1 MKQKFNFFKTFRNK
15 KKKKKKK
22 LGSEE
27 EIVLSYFRR
36 YKNLAADNRD

>member
-1 MKQKFNFFKTFRNK
+1 MKQKFNFFKTFRN
-15 KKKKKKK
+15 KKKKKK